1 MAKRWRL
8 NGTVSDL
15 FQPACPLC
23 KLAES
28 TPRPTLNS
36 FTLSVCGVD
45 YSLTSRTRWRW
56 PFWRRLDDRRA
67 FEIVRIRPQ
76 MAEMTPYLRLMKSRD
91 VIHTYANRFIAS
103 VPTRVTCSLSRKF
116 GPGGTHGHDVPYLIL
131 PRARRAPTLPLD
143 PTGGKALRPPYRLA
157 LPRSP

>member
-1 MAKRWRL
+1 L
-8 NGTVSDL
+8 NGTFIGSL
-15 FQPACPLC
+15 MA
-23 KLAES
+23 KLLKTISLYALMFFFHVELQ
-28 TPRPTLNS
+28 T
-36 FTLSVCGVD
+36 TLSVCGVD